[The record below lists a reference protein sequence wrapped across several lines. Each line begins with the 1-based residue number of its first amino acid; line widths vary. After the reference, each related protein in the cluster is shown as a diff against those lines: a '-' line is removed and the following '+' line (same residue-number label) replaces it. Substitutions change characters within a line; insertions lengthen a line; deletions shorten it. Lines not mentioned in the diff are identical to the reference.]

1 MLFNGGLVPSYLMWT
16 QTFHIKDTIFALL
29 LPNLLMNGF
38 TVIVMRSFFQT
49 SIPEELLEA
58 AKLDGAGEW
67 RILGQIVLPL
77 SKPILTTVTL
87 LSGLGYWNDWMNGM
101 YYLASK
107 TELFTIQ
114 NVLNRMISSMD
125 FLRNSELTTS
135 IASGIRTPSIGIRMA
150 IAVIALIPILVVYPF
165 LQKGFVK
172 GIVIGSVKG

>member
-1 MLFNGGLVPSYLMWT
+1 M
-16 QTFHIKDTIFALL
+16 
-29 LPNLLMNGF
+29 
-38 TVIVMRSFFQT
+38 
-49 SIPEELLEA
+49 
-58 AKLDGAGEW
+58 
-67 RILGQIVLPL
+67 PL

-101 YYLASK
+101 YYLVSK

-114 NVLNRMISSMD
+114 NVLNRMMSSMD

-135 IASGIRTPSIGIRMA
+135 ICIREYALQGCLGIRMA

>member
-1 MLFNGGLVPSYLMWT
+1 
-16 QTFHIKDTIFALL
+16 
-29 LPNLLMNGF
+29 
-38 TVIVMRSFFQT
+38 
-49 SIPEELLEA
+49 
-58 AKLDGAGEW
+58 
-67 RILGQIVLPL
+67 
-77 SKPILTTVTL
+77 
-87 LSGLGYWNDWMNGM
+87 MNGM
-101 YYLASK
+101 YYLVSK

-165 LQKGFVK
+165 LQRGFVK